1 MAEAVVASIV
11 ADDVDDLSTVLSTTA
26 DRDSWRAVVRYELT
40 VEQLI
45 DVGGLLHYD
54 VFAPKLLCVGCAQT
68 LTPWH
73 VAALRGAD
81 DALSL
86 FVERLM
92 LPVECRLPTS
102 GATAL
107 HLACF
112 AGHTDT
118 VRMLIDQLKAD
129 VNHCD
134 E

>member
-11 ADDVDDLSTVLSTTA
+11 ADDVDDLSTVFWTTA
-26 DRDSWRAVVRYELT
+26 DRDSWRAVLRYELS

-54 VFAPKLLCVGCAQT
+54 VFAPKLLGVGCAQT

-73 VAALRGAD
+73 IAALRGAD
-81 DALSL
+81 DALTL
-86 FVERLM
+86 FVERLG
-92 LPVECRLPTS
+92 LPVDCRLPTS

-112 AGHTDT
+112 AGHVDT
-118 VRMLIDQLKAD
+118 VRTLIDKLKAD
-129 VNHCD
+129 LNHRD